1 MAMMMDDMNM
11 DMDAMRARYNDL
23 RNREESGSLDDNG
36 REELDR
42 LRSQFE

>member
-1 MAMMMDDMNM
+1 MAMMDDMNM
-11 DMDAMRARYNDL
+11 DMDAMRARYDDL
-23 RNREESGSLDDNG
+23 RNREEIGSLDDKG